1 MRKKPTPQTI
11 PSQVIR
17 DTLIERARAFVETKK
32 SSFSAIGLGA
42 VNDSKI
48 LSRVANGENFSV
60 KTYQRVIDW
69 MDAQEASERET
80 AA

>member
-1 MRKKPTPQTI
+1 MRKKRTPQTI

-17 DTLIERARAFVETKK
+17 DTLIERARAFVEANR

-42 VNDSKI
+42 VNDSKF
-48 LSRVANGENFSV
+48 LGRVEKGENFSM

-69 MDAQEASERET
+69 MDAAERESV
-80 AA
+80 

>member
-1 MRKKPTPQTI
+1 MAKKSAPQTI

-17 DTLIERARAFVETKK
+17 DTLIQRAEAFIKANK

-42 VNDSKI
+42 VNDSKF
-48 LSRVANGENFSV
+48 LGRVASGENFSV

-69 MDAQEASERET
+69 MDEQEKEF